1 MCVSL
6 LLLFSLLDLAFS
18 LGFSLPQ
25 YEAAMKAAADME
37 AAAGGGRTA
46 AAADESTA
54 AQMMK
59 LRLRTI
65 ADSVG
70 PALLARYGKLQ

>member
-1 MCVSL
+1 
-6 LLLFSLLDLAFS
+6 
-18 LGFSLPQ
+18 
-25 YEAAMKAAADME
+25 MKAAADME